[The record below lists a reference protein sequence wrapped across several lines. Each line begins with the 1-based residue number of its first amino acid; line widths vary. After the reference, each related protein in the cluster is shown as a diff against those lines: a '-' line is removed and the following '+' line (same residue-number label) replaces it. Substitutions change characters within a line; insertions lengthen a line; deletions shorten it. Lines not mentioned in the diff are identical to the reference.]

1 MQAKLGWILRF
12 LQKQHEEIGGFDE
25 STVVGRRE
33 GGREDYGE
41 EV

>member
-1 MQAKLGWILRF
+1 LRF
-12 LQKQHEEIGGFDE
+12 LQQQQHGEIGVFDE

-41 EV
+41 EE